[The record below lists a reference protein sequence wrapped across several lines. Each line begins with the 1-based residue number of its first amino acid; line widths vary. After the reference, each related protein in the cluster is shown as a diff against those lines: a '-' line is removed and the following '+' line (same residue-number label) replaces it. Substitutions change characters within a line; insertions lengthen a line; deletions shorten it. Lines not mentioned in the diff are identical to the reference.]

1 MFAFHF
7 LWFEVIYLSMFL
19 NDDKTFY
26 IIDGYGFI
34 FRAFYALPHLTAKNG
49 EPIGAVYGFFKMLIT
64 LINSARPSHIAIAL
78 DTGHRTFRND
88 IYDEFLEK
96 KHIHDLYVNYK
107 IQFFNVGLREEDI
120 YAFNATNLM
129 EFLKIDN
136 QTCLNCCLELGVI
149 QQNKDITMD
158 YQLANSTTLDLLN
171 KIPKLFILMYFL
183 GLTEDVK
190 VEEYRTQYKANR
202 VETPQELRS
211 QFGIVRELIDAMEI
225 KTESIYG
232 YEADDV
238 IASIATDAVKK
249 GMQVIVVS
257 ADKDLCQLVKDG
269 EIAVYDPSKKKYLD
283 EKGVIEKFGIEA
295 KQVVDYLS
303 IIGDSSDNI
312 VGVNGIGPVGAVKL
326 LKQYGCIDNI
336 LQNLDKLDKSTKE
349 KIENSRDW
357 LLLAQQLITLKYDA
371 IKIDNIDEY
380 ITNINHQ
387 KLASFMDKYGFRNL
401 DKEAREKGFVKNY
414 QKKKNDNTTQPQ
426 QHSMFED
433 NDNGYHQ
440 DEKQASTSIQDNNY
454 IQNSDDVNTQEKE
467 ATTSKKTLFG

>member
-1 MFAFHF
+1 MFSDK
-7 LWFEVIYLSMFL
+7 E
-19 NDDKTFY
+19 KTFY

-96 KHIHDLYVNYK
+96 KHIHDLYANYK
-107 IQFFNVGLREEDI
+107 IQFFNAGLREEDI

-136 QTCLNCCLELGVI
+136 QACLNRCLELGVI
-149 QQNKDITMD
+149 QQNKDINTNYRNEIEMEH
-158 YQLANSTTLDLLN
+158 LLN
-171 KIPKLFILMYFL
+171 KVPKLFILMYFL

-202 VETPQELRS
+202 VETSQELRS
-211 QFGIVRELIDAMEI
+211 QFKIVRELIDAMEI

-295 KQVVDYLS
+295 KQVIDYLS
-303 IIGDSSDNI
+303 IIGDSSDNV

-357 LLLAQQLITLKYDA
+357 LMLAQQLITLKYDA
-371 IKIDNIDEY
+371 LRIDNIEDY
-380 ITNINHQ
+380 KTNINHQ

-401 DKEAREKGFVKNY
+401 DKEVREKGFVKNY
-414 QKKKNDNTTQPQ
+414 QKKKNDNTTQSQ
-426 QHSMFED
+426 QHSIFE
-433 NDNGYHQ
+433 NNNGVCKE
-440 DEKQASTSIQDNNY
+440 DKKQASTSTQYNNN

-467 ATTSKKTLFG
+467 ATTLKKTLFG

>member
-1 MFAFHF
+1 MF
-7 LWFEVIYLSMFL
+7 S

-64 LINSARPSHIAIAL
+64 LINSARPSHIVIAL

-96 KHIHDLYVNYK
+96 KHIHDLYANYK
-107 IQFFNVGLREEDI
+107 IQFFNVSLREEDI

-136 QTCLNCCLELGVI
+136 KTCLKHCLELGII

-158 YQLANSTTLDLLN
+158 YQPTNYATLDLLN

-211 QFGIVRELIDAMEI
+211 QFKIVRELIDAMEI

-283 EKGVIEKFGIEA
+283 
-295 KQVVDYLS
+295 
-303 IIGDSSDNI
+303 
-312 VGVNGIGPVGAVKL
+312 GAVKL
-326 LKQYGCIDNI
+326 LKQYGCIENI
-336 LQNLDKLDKSTKE
+336 LQNLDKLDNSTKE

-357 LLLAQQLITLKYDA
+357 LMLAQQLITLKYDA
-371 IKIDNIDEY
+371 IKIDNIEEY
-380 ITNINHQ
+380 KTNINHQ

-414 QKKKNDNTTQPQ
+414 QKKKNNNTMPSQ
-426 QHSMFED
+426 QHSIFED
-433 NDNGYHQ
+433 NSDGYKT
-440 DEKQASTSIQDNNY
+440 DGKQAYTSIQDNNY

-467 ATTSKKTLFG
+467 ATILKKTLFG

>member
-1 MFAFHF
+1 MFSDK
-7 LWFEVIYLSMFL
+7 E
-19 NDDKTFY
+19 KTFY

-49 EPIGAVYGFFKMLIT
+49 DPIGAVYGFFKMLIT

-96 KHIHDLYVNYK
+96 KHIHDLYANYK

-136 QTCLNCCLELGVI
+136 QTCLNCCLELGII
-149 QQNKDITMD
+149 QQNKDINTNYRNEIEMEH
-158 YQLANSTTLDLLN
+158 LLN
-171 KIPKLFILMYFL
+171 KVPKLFILMYFL

-211 QFGIVRELIDAMEI
+211 QFKIVRELIDAMEI

-295 KQVVDYLS
+295 KQVIDYLS
-303 IIGDSSDNI
+303 IIGDSSDNVI
-312 VGVNGIGPVGAVKL
+312 GVNGIGPVGAVKL

-371 IKIDNIDEY
+371 IKIDNIEDY
-380 ITNINHQ
+380 KTNINHQ

-401 DKEAREKGFVKNY
+401 DKEVREKGFVKNY
-414 QKKKNDNTTQPQ
+414 QKKKNDNTTQSQ
-426 QHSMFED
+426 QHSMFE
-433 NDNGYHQ
+433 NNNGVCKE
-440 DEKQASTSIQDNNY
+440 DKKQVSTSTQYNNN

-467 ATTSKKTLFG
+467 ATTLKKTLFG

>member
-1 MFAFHF
+1 M
-7 LWFEVIYLSMFL
+7 LS
-19 NDDKTFY
+19 DKEKTFY

-64 LINSARPSHIAIAL
+64 LINSARPAHIAIAL

-96 KHIHDLYVNYK
+96 KHIHDLYANYK

-149 QQNKDITMD
+149 QQNKDINTNYRNEIEMEH
-158 YQLANSTTLDLLN
+158 LLN
-171 KIPKLFILMYFL
+171 KVPKLFILMYFL

-211 QFGIVRELIDAMEI
+211 QFKIVRELIDAMEI

-283 EKGVIEKFGIEA
+283 ENGVIEKFGIEA

-326 LKQYGCIDNI
+326 LKQYGCIENI

-349 KIENSRDW
+349 KITNSRDW
-357 LLLAQQLITLKYDA
+357 LMLAQQLITLKYDA

-414 QKKKNDNTTQPQ
+414 QKKKNDNTTQSQ
-426 QHSMFED
+426 QHSMFE
-433 NDNGYHQ
+433 NNNGVCKE
-440 DEKQASTSIQDNNY
+440 DKKQASTSTQYNNN
-454 IQNSDDVNTQEKE
+454 IQNSDDVNTQEKK
-467 ATTSKKTLFG
+467 ATTLKKTLFG

>member
-1 MFAFHF
+1 MF
-7 LWFEVIYLSMFL
+7 S

-49 EPIGAVYGFFKMLIT
+49 DPIGAVYGFFKMLIT
-64 LINSARPSHIAIAL
+64 LINSARPSHIVIAL

-96 KHIHDLYVNYK
+96 KHIHDLYANYK

-129 EFLKIDN
+129 EFLKIDS
-136 QTCLNCCLELGVI
+136 QTCLNCCLELGII
-149 QQNKDITMD
+149 QQNKDINTNYRNEIEMEH
-158 YQLANSTTLDLLN
+158 LLN
-171 KIPKLFILMYFL
+171 KVPKLFILMYFL
-183 GLTEDVK
+183 DLTEDVK

-211 QFGIVRELIDAMEI
+211 QFKIVRELIDAMEI

-295 KQVVDYLS
+295 KQVIDYLS
-303 IIGDSSDNI
+303 IIGDSSDNV
-312 VGVNGIGPVGAVKL
+312 VGVNGIGPIGAVKL

-357 LLLAQQLITLKYDA
+357 LMLAQQLITLKYDA
-371 IKIDNIDEY
+371 IKIDNIEEY
-380 ITNINHQ
+380 KTNINHQ

-414 QKKKNDNTTQPQ
+414 QKKKNDNTTQSQ
-426 QHSMFED
+426 QHSMFE
-433 NDNGYHQ
+433 NNNGVCNE
-440 DEKQASTSIQDNNY
+440 DKKQVSLSIQDNNN
-454 IQNSDDVNTQEKE
+454 IQNSDKNNLQEKE
-467 ATTSKKTLFG
+467 ITISKKTLFG

>member
-1 MFAFHF
+1 MFSDK
-7 LWFEVIYLSMFL
+7 E
-19 NDDKTFY
+19 KTFY

-49 EPIGAVYGFFKMLIT
+49 DPIGAVYGFFKMLIT

-96 KHIHDLYVNYK
+96 KHIHDLYANYK

-136 QTCLNCCLELGVI
+136 QTCLNCCLELGII
-149 QQNKDITMD
+149 QQNKDINTNYRNEIEMEH
-158 YQLANSTTLDLLN
+158 LLN
-171 KIPKLFILMYFL
+171 KVPKLFILMYFL

-190 VEEYRTQYKANR
+190 VEEYRTQYKANK

-211 QFGIVRELIDAMEI
+211 QFKIVRELIDAMEI

-295 KQVVDYLS
+295 KQVIDYLS
-303 IIGDSSDNI
+303 IIGDSSDNVI
-312 VGVNGIGPVGAVKL
+312 GVNGIGPVGAVKL

-371 IKIDNIDEY
+371 IKIDNIEDY
-380 ITNINHQ
+380 KTNINHQ

-401 DKEAREKGFVKNY
+401 DKEVREKGFVKNY
-414 QKKKNDNTTQPQ
+414 QKKKNDNTTQSQ
-426 QHSMFED
+426 QHSMFE
-433 NDNGYHQ
+433 NNNGVCKE
-440 DEKQASTSIQDNNY
+440 DKKQVSTSTQYNNN

-467 ATTSKKTLFG
+467 ATTLKKTLFG